1 MGIRLHMR
9 IEILTVVLILLP
21 ITSIA
26 CEREDSE
33 CSSFTSWYDVN
44 WLELAVEYSDEQ
56 GEARWIFE
64 IHKDQNDIVIEKNEK
79 YDGKHI
85 EGKLIIVSGRMMLAK
100 GLDLKEGYEIDAA
113 DGPGLMMQLLLNM
126 LDHITPDGPQVITA
140 DYSVNHIEHEKSIK
154 VSTSSASGEF
164 GVPWTAKGKLNKENN
179 NIISFKINFESSI
192 SSEHKF
198 TITMEGTWKS
208 LELEPLSD
216 MMSLDGWKLYSI
228 GPYSKK
234 FESGT
239 IFDYGAQNVISGAV
253 TLGDLR
259 EEISSDKHAPNNAP
273 QSTQ

>member
-1 MGIRLHMR
+1 MR

-100 GLDLKEGYEIDAA
+100 GLDLKACHY
-113 DGPGLMMQLLLNM
+113 
-126 LDHITPDGPQVITA
+126 
-140 DYSVNHIEHEKSIK
+140 
-154 VSTSSASGEF
+154 
-164 GVPWTAKGKLNKENN
+164 
-179 NIISFKINFESSI
+179 
-192 SSEHKF
+192 
-198 TITMEGTWKS
+198 
-208 LELEPLSD
+208 
-216 MMSLDGWKLYSI
+216 
-228 GPYSKK
+228 
-234 FESGT
+234 
-239 IFDYGAQNVISGAV
+239 
-253 TLGDLR
+253 
-259 EEISSDKHAPNNAP
+259 PNWP
-273 QSTQ
+273 HL